1 MNEARRYFM
10 LALSLSLTVF
20 CVAAANEAKSDAG
33 GFASVTTQ
41 SPEIPREQLELLVD
55 PLTVDE
61 LVVEADAWRDLLRVK
76 VEEIST
82 AQIAAK
88 KNKEQISK
96 QEDAASVAETASEAK
111 KVATEARDNEL
122 VESVTALTDARSA
135 LARRLEVVLDELDDK
150 GGDSASYRKY
160 IAAVSGLQ
168 IDAGDWDAVWTMA
181 TVWVKSPEGGLRWGI
196 NLAKC
201 ICVLFAFWI
210 LSRVLGAAVEKA
222 THKSTRMSTLL
233 RKFLPKVVRRV
244 VIIVGVV
251 MGLAALDIDVSPVL
265 AAIGG
270 AAFVVAFALQGTLSN
285 FASGVL
291 ILTYRPF
298 DVGDV
303 VDAGGVS
310 GKVESMN
317 LVSTHILTFD
327 NKLMVVPNN
336 KIWGDVITNATGTS
350 QRRVDMVFG
359 IGYSDDID
367 KAQAILEK
375 IVGNHEKVLKT
386 PEAVIKVH
394 ELADSSVNFVCR
406 PWVRTA
412 DYWTVYWDI
421 TRQVKSEFDKNG
433 VSIPFPQRDLHVYQ
447 EPTSSA

>member
-1 MNEARRYFM
+1 
-10 LALSLSLTVF
+10 
-20 CVAAANEAKSDAG
+20 
-33 GFASVTTQ
+33 
-41 SPEIPREQLELLVD
+41 
-55 PLTVDE
+55 
-61 LVVEADAWRDLLRVK
+61 
-76 VEEIST
+76 
-82 AQIAAK
+82 
-88 KNKEQISK
+88 
-96 QEDAASVAETASEAK
+96 
-111 KVATEARDNEL
+111 
-122 VESVTALTDARSA
+122 
-135 LARRLEVVLDELDDK
+135 
-150 GGDSASYRKY
+150 
-160 IAAVSGLQ
+160 
-168 IDAGDWDAVWTMA
+168 
-181 TVWVKSPEGGLRWGI
+181 
-196 NLAKC
+196 
-201 ICVLFAFWI
+201 
-210 LSRVLGAAVEKA
+210 
-222 THKSTRMSTLL
+222 
-233 RKFLPKVVRRV
+233 
-244 VIIVGVV
+244 

-394 ELADSSVNFVCR
+394 ELADSSVNFVWR